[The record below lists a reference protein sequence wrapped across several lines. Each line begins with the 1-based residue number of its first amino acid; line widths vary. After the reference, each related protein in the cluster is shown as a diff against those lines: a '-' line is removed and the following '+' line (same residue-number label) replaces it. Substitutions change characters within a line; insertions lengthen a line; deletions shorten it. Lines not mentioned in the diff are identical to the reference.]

1 MVLRVALSRSN
12 VEKQSLIRALHAVTS
27 LSDKAPSS
35 MQDSVPCN
43 ANRAAQILLEVLD
56 DVFRARTRVTPST
69 LNAIVEVNVFSREM
83 VLIGLSIAVD
93 DPLH

>member
-1 MVLRVALSRSN
+1 
-12 VEKQSLIRALHAVTS
+12 
-27 LSDKAPSS
+27 

-69 LNAIVEVNVFSREM
+69 LNSIVEVNVFSREM
-83 VLIGLSIAVD
+83 VFINLSIAVD